1 MKLGIFMMP
10 VHPLH
15 RNHTETLKEDR
26 ETVILADQLGFHD
39 AFIGEH
45 LTDKAE
51 NITNSLLFL
60 ATLIHS
66 TQRIK
71 LASGTCNLS
80 QIHPTVVAANA
91 AMFDHLAEGRFILGV
106 SPGALVSDAEA
117 LGILDE
123 DRNKMFSEA
132 IDVILDLVARAAL
145 RHRPAGQPLQGD
157 DEEDHAPRDRRRH
170 HAQALSEAAPEIVGT
185 VVAPFSKG
193 VVLMGERDFHP
204 LGQLPAAALA
214 EDALGE
220 LCRGQNQGR
229 REPDPA
235 EWRVARTVFVA
246 DDDKVAAAY
255 GRHDANSPYRF
266 YYRQLQT
273 KLTKAGRHAVF
284 KERLDQPDHEITY
297 EFVLD
302 RLCIYGTVNKV
313 VDQILRCASRWAT
326 SASWSTPAWIGSTRS
341 SPGARCS
348 SWPRKSCRAS
358 TRLLRSRQASVNV
371 QDLARDVVR
380 GGRAEEEHRADH
392 VRLGDA
398 AERNALLQPGARRVL
413 QPMRAHLGAHHG
425 GRYAVH
431 ADALGPSSA
440 ACWRTSMTRP
450 PLEVH
455 KWSSR
460 GRAARAARAP
470 RAGAPACRRAAGAP
484 RPARGTWRP

>member
-15 RNHTETLKEDR
+15 RSHTETLKEDR
-26 ETVILADQLGFHD
+26 EAVILADQLGFHD

-66 TQRIK
+66 TRRIK

-132 IDVILDLVARAAL
+132 IDVILEIWSREPPYEIDLPGNRFKVTTRKTMHL
-145 RHRPAGQPLQGD
+145 ETGVGIMPKPYQK
-157 DEEDHAPRDRRRH
+157 PR
-170 HAQALSEAAPEIVGT
+170 PEIVGT

-204 LGQLPAAALA
+204 LSANFLLPHWLKTHWANYA
-214 EDALGE
+214 EGKTKV
-220 LCRGQNQGR
+220 GVK
-229 REPDPA
+229 PDPA

-246 DDDKVAAAY
+246 DDDKVAASY

-266 YYRQLQT
+266 YYKQLQT

-313 VDQILRCASRWAT
+313 VDEILALREL
-326 SASWSTPAWIGSTRS
+326 IGEFGELVYAGMDWVDPKLAKRS
-341 SPGARCS
+341 MQ
-348 SWPRKSCRAS
+348 
-358 TRLLRSRQASVNV
+358 LM
-371 QDLARDVVR
+371 
-380 GGRAEEEHRADH
+380 AEE
-392 VRLGDA
+392 VM
-398 AERNALLQPGARRVL
+398 PRVNTAIAKEK
-413 QPMRAHLGAHHG
+413 P
-425 GRYAVH
+425 
-431 ADALGPSSA
+431 
-440 ACWRTSMTRP
+440 
-450 PLEVH
+450 
-455 KWSSR
+455 
-460 GRAARAARAP
+460 RAA
-470 RAGAPACRRAAGAP
+470 AAGSV
-484 RPARGTWRP
+484 R